1 MNLKYV
7 LQLQSLLLF
16 GIFNKGFTS
25 IDIVSFQ
32 YTIYVSTD
40 KRGYLAELIPAFDPS
55 ALHFPF
61 TLSTTKSLEYMG
73 LVDL

>member
-16 GIFNKGFTS
+16 GIFKGFTN
-25 IDIVSFQ
+25 IDIVSFLNTQ
-32 YTIYVSTD
+32 STSVQI
-40 KRGYLAELIPAFDPS
+40 KGYLAELIPAFDPS

>member
-1 MNLKYV
+1 VRRY
-7 LQLQSLLLF
+7 
-16 GIFNKGFTS
+16 
-25 IDIVSFQ
+25 
-32 YTIYVSTD
+32 IYVSTD
-40 KRGYLAELIPAFDPS
+40 KEMLAELIPAFDPS

>member
-16 GIFNKGFTS
+16 GIFNKGFAS
-25 IDIVSFQ
+25 ISYRFLIHNLSVQ
-32 YTIYVSTD
+32 I
-40 KRGYLAELIPAFDPS
+40 KGYLAELIPAFDPS